1 LRCAP
6 AVVAREQAA
15 RARPRSGDAARA
27 GDPYNSALS
36 QGGRRP
42 PRSPPDTAIRAASP
56 RSPRPRWVDILLI
69 ALGLPLALAL
79 AGALALALV
88 VLLAS
93 ERLPALDELTDYRP
107 KVPLRVYSADGVL
120 LGEFGEERRSVVRI
134 TEVPALMK
142 NAILAAE
149 DSRFF
154 EHRGIDFKGIARAA
168 VSNVLSGGRDQG
180 ASTITQ
186 QVARNFYLSSE
197 KTYTRKIFEALLA
210 LRIEESLT
218 KDQILEIYMNQIF
231 LGKRAYGFAA
241 AARIY
246 FGKTLDQLTPAE
258 AAMLAGLPKA
268 PSLYNPLVNPKRA
281 TERQHYILN
290 RMHEIGSL
298 TDAEYEAAMKQPL
311 RYASRGDDP
320 ASQAP
325 YAAELARM
333 LAYDLFKDDIY
344 SAGIVVHTTIVAA
357 EQRVANTAIRQG
369 VIEYDRKYGYRGPE
383 RFVDL
388 PPEPDRAEAAI
399 ERVLDEVPDVDD
411 FQAAVVLDA
420 DQRSVRVS
428 RGRGQVVEVSGDGLK
443 FAAGALGERAPAA
456 RRLRRGAVVRIAP
469 LKNGWEIVQL
479 PEVQAALVACG
490 TDDGAV
496 RALVGGFDFS
506 RNKFN
511 RVTQAWRQPGSSFK
525 PFIYSAALDKGYT
538 ATTVI
543 DDAPFSVDPA
553 LTGGQLWEPKNYDG
567 KFDGPMKLRQALAL
581 SKNMV
586 SIRVLQGIGP
596 RYAQDYLG
604 RFGFDQEKHPAYLTM
619 ALGAGSVTPWQ
630 MVGAYSVFANGGYR
644 VEPYLISRITD
655 ASGRVLAQASP
666 MRAGEEAN
674 RAIDARNAFIM
685 DGLMRGV
692 VRNGTA
698 RRALALNRSDLAGK
712 TGTTND
718 SHDAWFAGYSP
729 TVAAVAWVGY
739 DQPRKLGERETGGGL
754 ALPIWM
760 AYMGKALAGVPEQP
774 LAVPEG
780 VVSVDGE
787 YYYAENAPGGSAQ
800 RAAPEPAGSR

>member
-1 LRCAP
+1 
-6 AVVAREQAA
+6 
-15 RARPRSGDAARA
+15 
-27 GDPYNSALS
+27 
-36 QGGRRP
+36 
-42 PRSPPDTAIRAASP
+42 
-56 RSPRPRWVDILLI
+56 
-69 ALGLPLALAL
+69 
-79 AGALALALV
+79 
-88 VLLAS
+88 
-93 ERLPALDELTDYRP
+93 
-107 KVPLRVYSADGVL
+107 
-120 LGEFGEERRSVVRI
+120 
-134 TEVPALMK
+134 
-142 NAILAAE
+142 
-149 DSRFF
+149 
-154 EHRGIDFKGIARAA
+154 
-168 VSNVLSGGRDQG
+168 
-180 ASTITQ
+180 
-186 QVARNFYLSSE
+186 
-197 KTYTRKIFEALLA
+197 
-210 LRIEESLT
+210 
-218 KDQILEIYMNQIF
+218 
-231 LGKRAYGFAA
+231 
-241 AARIY
+241 
-246 FGKTLDQLTPAE
+246 
-258 AAMLAGLPKA
+258 
-268 PSLYNPLVNPKRA
+268 
-281 TERQHYILN
+281 
-290 RMHEIGSL
+290 MHEIGSL
-298 TDAEYEAAMKQPL
+298 TDAEYDAALKQPL
-311 RYASRGDDP
+311 RYANRSDDL

-333 LAYDLFKDDIY
+333 LAHDLFKDDIY

-357 EQRVANTAIRQG
+357 EQRVANAAVRQG
-369 VIEYDRKYGYRGPE
+369 VIDYDRKYGYRGPE
-383 RFVDL
+383 RFVEL

-399 ERVLDEVPDVDD
+399 ERLLDEVPDVEG
-411 FQAAVVLDA
+411 FQTAVVLEA
-420 DQRSVRVS
+420 SPASVRVS
-428 RGRGQVVEVSGDGLK
+428 RGRGQVLDIAGDGLK
-443 FAAGALGERAPAA
+443 FAASALGDKAPAA
-456 RRLRRGAVVRIAP
+456 KRLRRGALVRIAA

-496 RALVGGFDFS
+496 RALIGGFDFN

-538 ATTVI
+538 AATVV

-567 KFDGPMKLRQALAL
+567 KFEGPMKLRQALAL

-604 RFGFDQEKHPAYLTM
+604 RFGFESDKHPAYLTM

-644 VEPYLISRITD
+644 IEPYLISRITD
-655 ASGRVLAQASP
+655 ANGRVLAQATP
-666 MRAGEEAN
+666 ARAGDEAH

-685 DGLMRGV
+685 DSLMRSV

-698 RRALALNRSDLAGK
+698 RRALSLNRNDLAGK

-729 TVAAVAWVGY
+729 SVAAVAWVGF

-774 LAVPEG
+774 VTVPDG
-780 VVSVDGE
+780 VVSIDGE
-787 YYYAENAPGGSAQ
+787 YYYAENAPAGAPQRTTTTETGGS
-800 RAAPEPAGSR
+800 R

>member
-1 LRCAP
+1 
-6 AVVAREQAA
+6 
-15 RARPRSGDAARA
+15 
-27 GDPYNSALS
+27 
-36 QGGRRP
+36 
-42 PRSPPDTAIRAASP
+42 
-56 RSPRPRWVDILLI
+56 
-69 ALGLPLALAL
+69 
-79 AGALALALV
+79 
-88 VLLAS
+88 
-93 ERLPALDELTDYRP
+93 
-107 KVPLRVYSADGVL
+107 
-120 LGEFGEERRSVVRI
+120 
-134 TEVPALMK
+134 
-142 NAILAAE
+142 
-149 DSRFF
+149 
-154 EHRGIDFKGIARAA
+154 
-168 VSNVLSGGRDQG
+168 
-180 ASTITQ
+180 
-186 QVARNFYLSSE
+186 
-197 KTYTRKIFEALLA
+197 
-210 LRIEESLT
+210 
-218 KDQILEIYMNQIF
+218 
-231 LGKRAYGFAA
+231 
-241 AARIY
+241 
-246 FGKTLDQLTPAE
+246 
-258 AAMLAGLPKA
+258 
-268 PSLYNPLVNPKRA
+268 
-281 TERQHYILN
+281 
-290 RMHEIGSL
+290 
-298 TDAEYEAAMKQPL
+298 
-311 RYASRGDDP
+311 
-320 ASQAP
+320 
-325 YAAELARM
+325 
-333 LAYDLFKDDIY
+333 
-344 SAGIVVHTTIVAA
+344 
-357 EQRVANTAIRQG
+357 
-369 VIEYDRKYGYRGPE
+369 
-383 RFVDL
+383 
-388 PPEPDRAEAAI
+388 
-399 ERVLDEVPDVDD
+399 
-411 FQAAVVLDA
+411 
-420 DQRSVRVS
+420 
-428 RGRGQVVEVSGDGLK
+428 
-443 FAAGALGERAPAA
+443 
-456 RRLRRGAVVRIAP
+456 
-469 LKNGWEIVQL
+469 
-479 PEVQAALVACG
+479 
-490 TDDGAV
+490 V

-630 MVGAYSVFANGGYR
+630 RVGAYSVFANGGYR